1 MKGLYYSF
9 AMVWIAG
16 CSTPADPPAA
26 ASGTTIPA
34 QIKTVEA
41 EPVPTSQT
49 ARLIPPGKP
58 AAAKKSA
65 TTAAIS
71 NELIVDDTVVNQA
84 AEQPIHVDQ
93 IDTDQ
98 VNADIPALA
107 APALA
112 AAVPDTQVQQ
122 DPAGVLAADK
132 LEQLYTLAL
141 SGDGDAQLTL
151 GDVYATG
158 VASEDDIADTASRS
172 FDGASAAI
180 EAHHWYQLAAGQGNH
195 IAQYKLGLQY
205 YRGDGVERDY
215 TMAREW
221 WLESATRGNADAQQ
235 RLGYLYSEAL
245 GVERDYN
252 RAISW
257 YTRAAHLGHAEAQT
271 LLGSLYHEGN
281 RVPQN
286 YAEAFKW
293 YKMAA
298 ERGHPH
304 SQYTLATLYHDGYGT
319 EQDFV
324 KCVTWVDIALSNGYF
339 DEFNARDEC
348 AKHLDDLDLEK
359 ATTQADKWKSSYANK
374 PGFN

>member
-1 MKGLYYSF
+1 MKGVYYSL
-9 AMVWIAG
+9 AMVFIAG
-16 CSTPADPPAA
+16 CSTLAEPPAA
-26 ASGTTIPA
+26 GSNSENAVQA
-34 QIKTVEA
+34 KAAEA
-41 EPVPTSQT
+41 EPLPTGQT

-58 AAAKKSA
+58 ATAKNPANTA
-65 TTAAIS
+65 TVS

-84 AEQPIHVDQ
+84 AEQPIHADQ

-98 VNADIPALA
+98 VDADI
-107 APALA
+107 PALA
-112 AAVPDTQVQQ
+112 AAVPDTQVPQ

-141 SGDGDAQLTL
+141 SGDSDAQLTL
-151 GDVYATG
+151 GDAYATG
-158 VASEDDIADTASRS
+158 VASEDDIADSASRS
-172 FDGASAAI
+172 FDGTSAAI

-221 WLESATRGNADAQQ
+221 WLESAPRGNADAQQ

-286 YAEAFKW
+286 YTEAFKW